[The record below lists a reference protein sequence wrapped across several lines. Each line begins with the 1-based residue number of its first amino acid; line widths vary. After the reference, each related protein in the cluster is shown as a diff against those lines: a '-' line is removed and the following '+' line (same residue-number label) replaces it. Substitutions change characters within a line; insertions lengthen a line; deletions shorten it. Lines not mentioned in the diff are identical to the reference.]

1 MARFTNSDQTTVQ
14 LIQIK
19 SDLQFDRQIKLKS
32 FHQHIC
38 GPRKHGLWLVEE
50 NDDKHKLLVFERSRE
65 KWIGPIQYWSVYA
78 VL

>member
-1 MARFTNSDQTTVQ
+1 MARDQTAVQ

-38 GPRKHGLWLVEE
+38 GSDQLTTLWPEIKNTRALDWLGKMTV
-50 NDDKHKLLVFERSRE
+50 N
-65 KWIGPIQYWSVYA
+65 INY
-78 VL
+78 